1 MCQKYIF
8 KIRSSR
14 LRKNKWNLTLP
25 LQEARRNDEI
35 ISLADSQILRWID
48 EINGIQDADLR
59 AKEIKREIRRI
70 KKEPNSILNKKTI
83 RNLYNELDKIQFK
96 ADYMCLIIDST
107 VDYRRACKGFTINGI
122 KYKRFVGTTNGVKN
136 STIVFVSERL
146 YDELNRRSDNGRNM
160 NKEIVPAKLEAYKAL
175 VCSASIP
182 VSFPKGVLIVSDFE
196 TSFKSDIIYLSD
208 DCTDEPVEKAISDY
222 DVQLNACDG
231 CGIMLPS
238 LAERWSKEMELGY
251 ISSGFNTRFS
261 FEKGM
266 AFTFDFID
274 FAQNVAD
281 NYIVRDAW
289 GNNVDI
295 RNVELIL
302 TTSMVKLWDSYKS
315 ADDYFSN
322 SKTNGYTFSITKTCP
337 KRLENERTTN
347 YQFLQSFDFDDNDID
362 ELTAP
367 TLNEISDVLGGDWR
381 KTVLFLKG
389 EGLNRQNVLNLDN
402 DYIKAIMIEQN
413 VLNDSYIQ
421 NSIYQL
427 IKGRINEAKVGALK
441 IHGNYSIVSGDPYAL
456 CQSIFGLEV
465 TGLLK
470 AGEIYNQYWA
480 DEGADKLSC
489 FRAPMTCHNNIR
501 LVSSV
506 SSAEARYWYRHMNTC
521 TIFNAWDTA
530 TAALNG
536 CDFDGDLV
544 MLTDNPVFLR
554 RLSPSPALMCIQ
566 RRAQKCVP
574 SEADL
579 IQSNINSFGNDI
591 GKVTNVITSMFEV
604 RSRYEKDSLEYKE
617 LSYRI
622 RCGQL
627 YQQNAIDKTKG
638 IVCSPM
644 PRTWS
649 DRHAVNKIADAE
661 HRSFYRSIVADKKP
675 YFMTYIYPSLMSQYK
690 TYIKNAN
697 KNALRMFG
705 VSVDELFQM
714 PTAELTNEQSDFL
727 QYYKYRM
734 PVGTNGCVLNK
745 ICYRFEHAFDKAI
758 IRRKRTSDFDYTVL
772 KSEAEYTNT
781 QYKAIKSL
789 YNAYNQKLKDYMMF
803 INIERPDKDVAKIE
817 MRRIDQEFYREC
829 SEICPNEKSLCNIVL
844 DICYTSNATKRF
856 AWSMC
861 GETIIQNLLEK
872 NHSIKYPYKER
883 TGDLLY
889 CGNTFKIE
897 EMEVIDVDSI
907 R

>member
-1 MCQKYIF
+1 
-8 KIRSSR
+8 
-14 LRKNKWNLTLP
+14 
-25 LQEARRNDEI
+25 
-35 ISLADSQILRWID
+35 
-48 EINGIQDADLR
+48 
-59 AKEIKREIRRI
+59 
-70 KKEPNSILNKKTI
+70 
-83 RNLYNELDKIQFK
+83 
-96 ADYMCLIIDST
+96 
-107 VDYRRACKGFTINGI
+107 
-122 KYKRFVGTTNGVKN
+122 
-136 STIVFVSERL
+136 
-146 YDELNRRSDNGRNM
+146 
-160 NKEIVPAKLEAYKAL
+160 
-175 VCSASIP
+175 
-182 VSFPKGVLIVSDFE
+182 
-196 TSFKSDIIYLSD
+196 
-208 DCTDEPVEKAISDY
+208 
-222 DVQLNACDG
+222 
-231 CGIMLPS
+231 
-238 LAERWSKEMELGY
+238 
-251 ISSGFNTRFS
+251 
-261 FEKGM
+261 
-266 AFTFDFID
+266 
-274 FAQNVAD
+274 
-281 NYIVRDAW
+281 
-289 GNNVDI
+289 
-295 RNVELIL
+295 
-302 TTSMVKLWDSYKS
+302 
-315 ADDYFSN
+315 
-322 SKTNGYTFSITKTCP
+322 
-337 KRLENERTTN
+337 
-347 YQFLQSFDFDDNDID
+347 
-362 ELTAP
+362 
-367 TLNEISDVLGGDWR
+367 
-381 KTVLFLKG
+381 
-389 EGLNRQNVLNLDN
+389 
-402 DYIKAIMIEQN
+402 
-413 VLNDSYIQ
+413 
-421 NSIYQL
+421 
-427 IKGRINEAKVGALK
+427 
-441 IHGNYSIVSGDPYAL
+441 
-456 CQSIFGLEV
+456 
-465 TGLLK
+465 
-470 AGEIYNQYWA
+470 
-480 DEGADKLSC
+480 
-489 FRAPMTCHNNIR
+489 MTCHNNIR

-789 YNAYNQKLKDYMMF
+789 YNTYNQKLKDYMMF

-883 TGDLLY
+883 TGDLFY